1 MQPAGEPR
9 LADVLDR
16 LEGLAGPAAAGR
28 VVELRRRLSSARLR
42 LLVVGEAKRG
52 KSSVVNALLGRAVL
66 PVGVTPVTSIATSVT
81 WGDSEAVE
89 VDFFDGGTELTG
101 LDGLAALVTEEA
113 NSENRLGVRQ
123 VVVRLPAPL
132 VANGV
137 EIVDTPGTGSVHEHN
152 TRTARAALGQM
163 DAAVFVLSADPPVSA
178 AERALLVQVADT
190 AVEVFVLLNKADR
203 LDPAELR
210 QAHAFTAGVVAD
222 ALGRPV
228 DVIPVSAR
236 HALRGRNGGGDD
248 GFAEFRRRLQH
259 YLVVRGAT
267 DLQRSVARAALRL
280 SGELLD
286 EVAVTLGVLDAGDS
300 EGRSRVRRFEA
311 RLAAVEEARVGVA
324 DQLAG
329 ETGRL
334 LRALNAAAA
343 QAERQLVAEIA
354 ARLDAELAEPASG
367 PAADLQRI
375 GRERLVRLTTT
386 AVERWRAEQAAALE
400 ESLRGLTARLVRTIE
415 CEVRE
420 LADAAAEELS
430 VRLVTPFDAPG
441 LAEPIRFFYAVGE
454 DVGQTELLAGVVR
467 RHLPGTLGRRRML
480 RYVMGSVDGF
490 VNQQVGRARA
500 DLQARLAETSR
511 RLRRLV
517 DEQYAATADRLR
529 AAVTAAATT
538 ATLVGAERADTR
550 VQLAARAAALTEL
563 RELLAAEPVGT
574 AGTAGAGFWGV
585 R

>member
-1 MQPAGEPR
+1 VQPAGEPR
-9 LADVLDR
+9 LADVLDK

-28 VVELRRRLSSARLR
+28 VVELRRRLASARLR

-52 KSSVVNALLGRAVL
+52 KSTVVNALLGRAVL
-66 PVGVTPVTSIATSVT
+66 PVGVTPVTSIATTVT

-89 VDFFDGGTELTG
+89 VDFFDGRTEVTG
-101 LDGLAALVTEEA
+101 LDGLAVVTEEA
-113 NSENRLGVRQ
+113 NPANRLGVRQ

-132 VANGV
+132 VASGV

-203 LDPAELR
+203 LDPTELR

-236 HALRGRNGGGDD
+236 QALRGRGAGDDDD
-248 GFAEFRRRLQH
+248 GFAEFRQRLEH
-259 YLVVRGAT
+259 YLAVRGAT

-286 EVAVTLGVLDAGDS
+286 EVAVTLGVLDADDT

-329 ETGRL
+329 ETSRL
-334 LRALNAAAA
+334 LRALNTAAA
-343 QAERQLVAEIA
+343 QAERELVAEIA

-375 GRERLVRLTTT
+375 GRKRLVQLTTT
-386 AVERWRAEQAAALE
+386 AVERWRREQAAALE
-400 ESLRGLTARLVRTIE
+400 ESLRGLYARLVGTIE
-415 CEVRE
+415 REVRE

-454 DVGQTELLAGVVR
+454 DIGQTELLAGVVR
-467 RHLPGTLGRRRML
+467 RHLPGTLGRRRVL
-480 RYVMGSVDGF
+480 RYLLGSVDGF

-529 AAVTAAATT
+529 AAVTAAAAT
-538 ATLVGAERADTR
+538 ATLVGAERASTR
-550 VQLAARAAALTEL
+550 RQLTARAAELTEL
-563 RELLAAEPVGT
+563 RQLLAAEP
-574 AGTAGAGFWGV
+574 AATAGAAS
-585 R
+585 